1 MNAPPYQW
9 RAGMGYLPP
18 MNCGFWPGP
27 GMFIAPPGPIPLIV
41 PGPVPQPAVFV
52 GGPPGFYAG
61 PPPVP
66 VGPGPVPA
74 PAPITA
80 APGNNL
86 AGGLRAGVNLLFAEK
101 YTTIHVIRDCAEPWK
116 EAGPNLQF
124 SIQRAPMDWSVG
136 TLIDRLGGG
145 ESIIEVV
152 EAGGGKFIKGLE
164 IKKDTENAKKSLD
177 KVGWNEK
184 RGGDRPPVWV
194 VLTKKK

>member
-41 PGPVPQPAVFV
+41 PGPVPQPAAFTL
-52 GGPPGFYAG
+52 
-61 PPPVP
+61 
-66 VGPGPVPA
+66 A
-74 PAPITA
+74 PSGAAPITA